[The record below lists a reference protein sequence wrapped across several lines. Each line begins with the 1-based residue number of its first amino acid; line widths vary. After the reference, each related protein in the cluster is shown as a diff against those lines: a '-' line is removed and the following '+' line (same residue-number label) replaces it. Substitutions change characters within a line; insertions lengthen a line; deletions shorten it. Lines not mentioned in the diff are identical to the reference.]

1 MSSRFLPALMLSLA
15 IAVAATSPGRAD
27 ETVTYETT
35 LKGNGFTVAEI
46 KVPAGKP
53 FKIKMTNANAGP
65 AELESR
71 ELKIEKTAAGNKSIT
86 VRVKAQQ
93 PGKYLFVDEYQED
106 VAKGYVI
113 VE

>member
-1 MSSRFLPALMLSLA
+1 MLSRVLPTLMMGLS
-15 IAVAATSPGRAD
+15 IAAAASVQARAD

-35 LKGNGFTVAEI
+35 LKGNAFTVPEI
-46 KVPAGKP
+46 IVPAGKP
-53 FKIKMTNANAGP
+53 FKIKMNNANAGP

-71 ELKIEKTAAGNKSIT
+71 DLKIEKTAAGNKSIT

-93 PGKYLFVDEYQED
+93 PGKYLFFDEYQED

-113 VE
+113 VH